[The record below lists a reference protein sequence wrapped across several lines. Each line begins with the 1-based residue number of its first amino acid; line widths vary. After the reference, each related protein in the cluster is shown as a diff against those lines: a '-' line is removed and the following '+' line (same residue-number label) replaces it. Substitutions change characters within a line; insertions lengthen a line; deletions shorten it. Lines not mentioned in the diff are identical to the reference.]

1 MSSSGTHEIHVAT
14 CDWVEIQGVI
24 HGGHLECDMWQVRG
38 QVLLTHLDQIGGE
51 KRRRGREESKP
62 RKEREKRRDFRV
74 RSPYFSLSFRGDR
87 TDGFRWSKGKSSSSR
102 QGLRIKTGVG
112 EFRQTPRGRGFFSYL
127 V

>member
-1 MSSSGTHEIHVAT
+1 MSSSGTHERHVAT

-51 KRRRGREESKP
+51 KRRRGREERKP

-74 RSPYFSLSFRGDR
+74 RSPYFSLSFPAI
-87 TDGFRWSKGKSSSSR
+87 
-102 QGLRIKTGVG
+102 GLTVSGG
-112 EFRQTPRGRGFFSYL
+112 ARGRVHLHDKGFA
-127 V
+127 